1 MASAVP
7 PGTEPSRI
15 AQLVELVGSA
25 PPPSG
30 RRTNVPGR
38 GRMFVRSQRGPA
50 DRPLVVLLHGW
61 IASAGLNWFRVFQEL
76 RSHYSVIAPD
86 LRGHGR
92 GTRGWRRFR
101 LRDCA
106 DDVAALIRRR
116 RRGRGVIVAGYSM
129 GGPVAQLL
137 WRRHPDVVDG
147 LVLAATSGR
156 PMRNAGIGLTLA
168 GVMEGAALAG
178 RAVQLRGLL
187 ARADF
192 DKAAVDGSLS
202 RERPVRLPSWA
213 RDEMARHSW
222 RHLLEAGAEL
232 GRYDATDWL
241 HEIDVPTSV
250 VLTRS
255 DNAIPPA
262 HQESLAERVR
272 GARVYEVEAGHLAF
286 ARRSFGKAT
295 RQAIDSVAKR
305 GRL

>member
-1 MASAVP
+1 MASAAYP
-7 PGTEPSRI
+7 QAEPSRI
-15 AQLVELVGSA
+15 GQLVELVASA

-30 RRTNVPGR
+30 RRTTLPGR
-38 GRMFVRSQRGPA
+38 GRMFVRSQRGPS

-61 IASAGLNWFRVFQEL
+61 IASGGLNWFRVFDAL
-76 RSHYSVIAPD
+76 RARYPVIAPD

-92 GTRGWRRFR
+92 GIRSWRRFR

-116 RRGRGVIVAGYSM
+116 RRGRGVIAVGYSM

-156 PMRNAGIGLTLA
+156 PMRNAGIGLTMA
-168 GVMEGAALAG
+168 GIMEGAALAG
-178 RAVQLRGLL
+178 RAVQLRSLL

-192 DKAAVDGSLS
+192 DLAAVDASVT
-202 RERPVRLPSWA
+202 RERPARLPDWA
-213 RDEMARHSW
+213 RGEMARHSW
-222 RHLLEAGAEL
+222 RHVLEAGAEL
-232 GRYDATDWL
+232 GRYDATGWL

-250 VLTRS
+250 VLTRA

-262 HQESLAERVR
+262 YQESLARRVR
-272 GARVYEVEAGHLAF
+272 GSRVYELEAGHLAF
-286 ARRSFGKAT
+286 ARRTFGEAT
-295 RQAIDSVAKR
+295 RRAIDDVAR
-305 GRL
+305 RARI